1 LERGGYAYI
10 MTNRSNSVLYTGS
23 TSDLYNRVQE
33 HVSKIYPKSF
43 TARYNINKLVY
54 FEIFEFVDEAIARE
68 GQIKKM
74 SRSKKIELIERN
86 NPNWSDL
93 ENELD

>member
-1 LERGGYAYI
+1 

-23 TSDLYNRVQE
+23 TSDLYNRVRE
-33 HVSKIYPKSF
+33 HMHKTYPRSF

-54 FEIFEFVDEAIARE
+54 FEFFEFVDEAIERE

-74 SRSKKIELIERN
+74 SRSKKIELIEKTN
-86 NPNWSDL
+86 TNWSNL
-93 ENELD
+93 VNELD

>member
-1 LERGGYAYI
+1 MERGGYAYI

>member
-1 LERGGYAYI
+1 

-33 HVSKIYPKSF
+33 HVIKTYPKSF

-54 FEIFEFVDEAIARE
+54 IEFFEFIDEAIARE
-68 GQIKKM
+68 AQIKKM
-74 SRSKKIELIERN
+74 LRSKKIELIEIN
-86 NPNWSDL
+86 NPIWSDL
-93 ENELD
+93 VNELD